1 MPGLLDWFLWFALIP
16 VGGALVF
23 GGVLFLWLSRILLTR
38 LRVWLVTLT
47 LALLFLLIEYFLILR
62 FAYLLPQ

>member
-1 MPGLLDWFLWFALIP
+1 
-16 VGGALVF
+16 LVF